1 MHCNYY
7 YSKRIV
13 MTRRSLIKIFA
24 ASGVLLWFGSRTS
37 FFKGTLTMAENQG
50 NEPATGPI
58 KLYSFQKKGYII
70 SQKVVKTE
78 AEWKKVLT
86 PEQFN
91 VLRKK
96 GTEMAFTG
104 QYWNHKEQGIYQCAA
119 CKSDLFRSETKFDAG
134 TGWPSFWSPIAPENI
149 LTGSGSD
156 YFGRELRCA
165 RCESHLGDV
174 FNDGPKPTGL
184 RYCMDSVA
192 LLFVPSSE
200 LR

>member
-1 MHCNYY
+1 
-7 YSKRIV
+7 
-13 MTRRSLIKIFA
+13 MTRRSLIKILA
-24 ASGVLLWFGSRTS
+24 ASGVLVWFGSRTS
-37 FFKGTLTMAENQG
+37 FFKGALTLAETPG
-50 NEPATGPI
+50 SKPAGPI
-58 KLYSFQKKGYII
+58 KLYSVQKKGYIM
-70 SQKVVKTE
+70 SEKVVKTE

-86 PEQFN
+86 PEQFY

-104 QYWNHKEQGIYQCAA
+104 QYWNNKESGIYECAA
-119 CKSDLFRSETKFDAG
+119 CKNDLFSSETKFDAG

-156 YFGRELRCA
+156 YFGREIRCA
-165 RCESHLGDV
+165 RCEGHLGDV

-192 LLFVPSSE
+192 LLFIQA
-200 LR
+200 